1 MPLTD
6 ECGILTQRA
15 VMLAKLETTIGV
27 DPVPTSLLDAFLV
40 GDPDYSIDPNVLERN
55 FTRNDLS
62 PLGVVIGRKVASM
75 TFTHEIRG
83 NGVQQ
88 SGLLADAP
96 KITRLIRAC
105 GYSLTGVTGTATVG
119 AVANAAG
126 NTVDPVWVAG
136 GVSVDEDEIEY
147 TVTVVLGGA
156 TATAEVR
163 VTANNAA
170 HDATVLLNEV
180 FTGTVTGP
188 TPTMTLTVNVTD
200 PLSVTYTVAGAF
212 QAGDILNA
220 TVGGI
225 LFAYTVISSDTDTD
239 GAAASLA
246 SLIDAATDIGAV
258 ASTSVITVTFTGV
271 RAGTVLTTTVTAL
284 ALGDSGGTIVPTWAS
299 DLVLG
304 DSWTVTVSPVG
315 LRMDPI
321 SDCPETI
328 TIYLY
333 LDGVLHRLT
342 GALGTFTLNMES
354 GNFGTATFTFTGQY
368 NAVTDATMPLDAVF
382 ETTLPEQVELAEFK
396 WDDDNA
402 LIVNALTFDQA
413 NNIVVRPDIN
423 NTDGFRGV
431 RITGRNP
438 TGTFDPEMI
447 LVADFDLWGD
457 FATAAR
463 KKLSMRVGQA
473 AGNIF
478 WIKSPQLQMNSLGYG
493 DRDGLRTLDISLRF
507 SRVTGN
513 DEVRFLFN

>member
-15 VMLAKLETTIGV
+15 VMLAKIETTVGV

-62 PLGVVIGRKVASM
+62 PLGVVIGRKVATM

-83 NGVQQ
+83 NGIQQ

-105 GYSLTGVTGTATVG
+105 GYSITAVAGAGTVG
-119 AVANAAG
+119 AVANATG
-126 NTVDPVWVAG
+126 NTVDPTWVAG
-136 GVSVDEDEIEY
+136 GVSVDEDEVEY

-156 TATAEVR
+156 SATAEVR
-163 VTANNAA
+163 ATANNAD
-170 HDATVLLNEV
+170 HDSTVMLSET
-180 FTGTVTGP
+180 FSSTVTG
-188 TPTMTLTVNVTD
+188 TAPTMTLVTD
-200 PLSVTYTVAGAF
+200 ASDPLAVDYTVAGSF
-212 QAGDILNA
+212 QAGDVLNA
-220 TVGGI
+220 VVGGTT
-225 LFAYTVISSDTDTD
+225 FSYTVIGGDTDAT
-239 GAAASLA
+239 GAANSLA
-246 SLIDAATDIGAV
+246 ALINAATDIS
-258 ASTSVITVTFTGV
+258 ASNSLGVVTVTFTGAK
-271 RAGTVLTTTVTAL
+271 AGTVLTTAVTAF
-284 ALGDSGGTIVPTWAS
+284 ALGDTGGTITPTWAAS
-299 DLVLG
+299 LVLG

-315 LRMDPI
+315 IRMDPI
-321 SDCPETI
+321 SECPETI
-328 TIYLY
+328 TIYMY

-342 GALGTFTLNMES
+342 GSLGTFTLNMES
-354 GNFGTATFTFTGQY
+354 GAFGTASFTFTGQY

-396 WDDDNA
+396 WDDDSS
-402 LIVNALTFDQA
+402 LIVNALTYDQA

-463 KKLSMRVGQA
+463 KKLSMRVGQT

-493 DRDGLRTLDISLRF
+493 DREGLRTLDVSLRF

>member
-15 VMLAKLETTIGV
+15 VMLAKIETTVGV
-27 DPVPTSLLDAFLV
+27 DPVPTPSLDAFLV

-83 NGVQQ
+83 NGLQQ
-88 SGLLADAP
+88 SGVLADAP

-105 GYSLTGVTGTATVG
+105 GYAITAIAGAATIG
-119 AVANAAG
+119 AVVNVAG
-126 NTVDPVWVAG
+126 NAVDPAWAIG
-136 GVSVDEDEIEY
+136 GASTAEDEIDY
-147 TVTVVLGGA
+147 TVTVVLGGI
-156 TATAEVR
+156 TAVAEVR
-163 VTANNAA
+163 VTANNPGN
-170 HDATVLLNEV
+170 DDTVLLNET
-180 FTGTVTGP
+180 FSASVTGP
-188 TPTMTLTVNVTD
+188 TPTMTLTADASD
-200 PLSVTYTVAGAF
+200 PLAVDYTVAGSF
-212 QAGDILNA
+212 QIGDILNA
-220 TVGGI
+220 VVGGTT
-225 LFAYTVISSDTDTD
+225 FSHTVISADSDLD
-239 GAAASLA
+239 GAATALA
-246 SLIDAATDIGAV
+246 LVIDAATDIDAAATTVVV
-258 ASTSVITVTFTGV
+258 AVTFTGV
-271 RAGTVLTTTVTAL
+271 KAGTVITTAVTAV
-284 ALGDSGGTIVPTWAS
+284 ALGGSGGTITPTWS
-299 DLVLG
+299 GSLVLG
-304 DSWTVTVSPVG
+304 DSWTVAVSPQG
-315 LRMDPI
+315 IRMDPI
-321 SDCPETI
+321 SECPETI
-328 TIYLY
+328 TLYMY

-354 GNFGTATFTFTGQY
+354 GAFGTASFTFTGQY

-396 WDDDNA
+396 WDGDSS
-402 LIVNALTFDQA
+402 LIVNALTYDQA

-423 NTDGFRGV
+423 GSDGFRGV

-463 KKLSMRVGQA
+463 KSLSMRVGQT
-473 AGNIF
+473 AGNTF

-493 DRDGLRTLDISLRF
+493 DREGLRTLDVSLRF